1 MRITF
6 IEKLYIVF
14 TTIELL
20 KNINEKSI
28 IVFIVVENMKS
39 ESFFTN
45 PIMLLEQMGTE
56 SSQPWLNLSASRSAR
71 FIATIQILFI
81 YPHSYHTYA
90 ISNASNSSIYF
101 ESNILLSI
109 FIKIDYQY
117 RFIYKYINRYR
128 I

>member
-39 ESFFTN
+39 ESIFTN

-109 FIKIDYQY
+109 FIKIGYQY

>member
-14 TTIELL
+14 TTIDLL

-39 ESFFTN
+39 ESIFTN

-109 FIKIDYQY
+109 FIKIGYQY